1 MSISEQ
7 DSQEIRELY
16 AEAET
21 AIQLIEPRWEGLAI
35 ASINQLRYAGHDFIS
50 ACSEAI
56 VEKSREHL
64 VQARRQCQRAIYDA
78 YDGGLILVLT
88 DIARFQKDYRGID
101 IAAYVPDYPK
111 IRQAARDAK
120 ELLHANRE
128 NGRGRQI
135 YYKKASETYKRLEV
149 MSESLE
155 AARGLLNKALTK
167 QNRDTRM
174 YWVRIGLIVASVS
187 LSVAAAARLL
197 MPLWS

>member
-7 DSQEIRELY
+7 DSLEIKELY
-16 AEAET
+16 TEAET

-35 ASINQLRYAGHDFIS
+35 ASINQLRHAGHDFLS
-50 ACSEAI
+50 ASTEPAA
-56 VEKSREHL
+56 EKSREHL

-78 YDGGLILVLT
+78 YDGGLIMVLT
-88 DIARFQKDYRGID
+88 EIARFQKDYRGVD
-101 IAAYVPDYPK
+101 IAAYVPEYPK
-111 IRQAARDAK
+111 IRQAAREAK

-135 YYKKASETYKRLEV
+135 YYRKAGEAYRRLEV
-149 MSESLE
+149 MCETLE
-155 AARGLLNKALTK
+155 ATRGLLNKALTK